1 MIRRVTVME
10 IILVDDI
17 FELGKRGEVVK
28 VADGYGRNYLIPK
41 RLAIPSTP
49 GNLKMVEQQ
58 RLAMAKKE
66 VKYQEEAELLAQELN
81 KLHLIVS
88 RKSGDAGALFGSV
101 TTKDIAKLLAGNG
114 IHMDRRKIILDQP
127 IKTIGNYKIQVHPHS
142 AVSAELLLSVLIEG
156 DEPVARVKTKDE
168 ESEAMIAELEATR
181 LAMEPQAEPEES
193 TPEEHNAQAQGAEES
208 SHAEEQG
215 EAAPEEQEAITEEQE
230 PAEEESTAAA
240 EEKEEE
246 QSE

>member
-1 MIRRVTVME
+1 ME
-10 IILVDDI
+10 VILVDDI

-114 IHMDRRKIILDQP
+114 IQMDRRKIILDQP

-156 DEPVARVKTKDE
+156 DEPVARVKMKDE
-168 ESEAMIAELEATR
+168 ESEAMIAELETTR
-181 LAMEPQAEPEES
+181 QAMEPQAETEES

>member
-1 MIRRVTVME
+1 ME
-10 IILVDDI
+10 IILIDDI

-41 RLAIPSTP
+41 KLAIPSTP
-49 GNLKMVEQQ
+49 GNLKIIEQQ

-88 RKSGDAGALFGSV
+88 RKSGDAGTLFGSV
-101 TTKDIAKLLAGNG
+101 TTKDIAKLLAGYG
-114 IHMDRRKIILDQP
+114 IQMDRRKIILTQP
-127 IKTIGNYKIQVHPHS
+127 IKNIGNYKIQTHPHS

-168 ESEAMIAELEATR
+168 ESEAIIADLEAT
-181 LAMEPQAEPEES
+181 LQKMEPQVTESREPVEPEEN
-193 TPEEHNAQAQGAEES
+193 TQEKNGAQAQGAEEP
-208 SHAEEQG
+208 AQEEENVEVTPKEHEAVSEKQ
-215 EAAPEEQEAITEEQE
+215 EAAKEA
-230 PAEEESTAAA
+230 AEEE
-240 EEKEEE
+240 EK
-246 QSE
+246 SE